1 VLLCREYLTEKLS
14 WVVLFQARFTAPVN
28 NPDKKDRK
36 LRPLAA
42 IRRSVQAAR
51 RSEEGQFMRAGIA
64 FLIVAY
70 MLSQFYRAF
79 LAVLAPALEADI
91 GATTGDLARASGLWF
106 AAFAMMQLP
115 VGWALDTLGPRRTAS
130 VLFLLGAG
138 GGAALFAT
146 AQGPGTITFAMILI
160 GIGCAPILMSTYYI
174 FARTLPAA
182 IFGTLAGLT
191 VGVSSLGN
199 ILSAAP
205 MAWAVE
211 SFGWRETVAGFAVF
225 TALVALAIAILVRD
239 PPKPEGEP
247 KGSLLDL
254 LAMPALW
261 PILVAMFVCY
271 APAAGV
277 RGLWISPYVAEVH
290 GAALSQIG
298 IATLAM
304 GLAMVAGNFVY
315 GPIDRWVGSR
325 KAPILV
331 GNLTVA
337 ALLLIF
343 WIAPPE
349 GFTGAVILFA
359 LIGIFGASYPIV
371 ISHGRSFLPAHLT
384 GRGVT
389 LLNLFGMGGAGV
401 MQFTSG
407 PVYTR
412 MAEGSSPAEAFG
424 PLFALFA
431 LVILIG
437 MAAYIFARDR
447 TD

>member
-1 VLLCREYLTEKLS
+1 
-14 WVVLFQARFTAPVN
+14 
-28 NPDKKDRK
+28 
-36 LRPLAA
+36 
-42 IRRSVQAAR
+42 
-51 RSEEGQFMRAGIA
+51 MRAGIA
-64 FLIVAY
+64 FLIAAY

-79 LAVLAPALEADI
+79 LAVLAPALEADL
-91 GATTGDLARASGLWF
+91 GATTEDLARASGLWF
-106 AAFAMMQLP
+106 MAFALMQLP

-130 VLFLLGAG
+130 ILFLIGAAG
-138 GGAALFAT
+138 GAVVFAT
-146 AQGPGTITFAMILI
+146 AQTPGMITLAMILI

-205 MAWAVE
+205 MAWAVD
-211 SFGWRETVAGFAVF
+211 SFGWRETVWGFAIF
-225 TALVALAIAILVRD
+225 TALIGVGIAALVRD

-247 KGSLLDL
+247 RGSLLDL
-254 LAMPALW
+254 IATPALW
-261 PILVAMFVCY
+261 PILIAMFVCY

-290 GAALSQIG
+290 GAALTQIG
-298 IATLAM
+298 IATLVM
-304 GLAMVAGNFVY
+304 SLAMVAGNFVY
-315 GPIDRWVGSR
+315 GPIDRWLGTR
-325 KAPILV
+325 KIPILI
-331 GNLTVA
+331 GNLMV
-337 ALLLIF
+337 ALLLLSLWLF
-343 WIAPPE
+343 PPS
-349 GFTGAVILFA
+349 GFTGAIIIFA
-359 LIGIFGASYPIV
+359 LIGLFGASYPIV
-371 ISHGRSFLPAHLT
+371 ISHGRSFLPPHLT

-401 MQFTSG
+401 MQFASG
-407 PVYTR
+407 PVYANL
-412 MAEGSSPAEAFG
+412 AEGSGPAEAFG

-437 MAAYIFARDR
+437 MAAYLFARDR